1 MIDGYKTYI
10 CAAVGCLIWILWTCG
25 VIDTETALK
34 ILTLIAT
41 GGLASLRHAVKKLEG

>member
-1 MIDGYKTYI
+1 MLDGYKTYI
-10 CAAVGCLIWILWTCG
+10 CAFLGCLIWIAWVCG